1 MLNDP
6 QAAQYALL
14 VMYAED
20 MYDALPDGKG
30 NKNNLTPPI
39 DPRVSA
45 NWTVVGF
52 ITAVDALADAQ
63 AIGVGT
69 RFYYGFLAYSN
80 TDNTKY
86 VAVIRGT
93 ANASEWIEDV
103 EFVPKPAPANMA
115 GTVENGFFSI
125 YGSMLYAPLGS
136 AAGQAVVAGIATA
149 VGGNQLTVLGHSLGS
164 ALATYL
170 TLDLTVSGQLKNP
183 LSACIFASPHA
194 GDDTFAQFFDK
205 TVASYKV
212 YNYSN
217 DMVPRVPF
225 NLPPLFSYAAL
236 PKAQEFTPQDANAI
250 IQNTLGGNHHAVCY
264 AAMIN
269 YGAADWKNL
278 PQIDQACAACIL
290 GPNPP
295 LPV

>member
-14 VMYAED
+14 IMYAED
-20 MYDALPDGKG
+20 MYDALSDGSGK
-30 NKNNLTPPI
+30 KNNLTPPI

-63 AIGVGT
+63 AIGLGT

-103 EFVPKPAPANMA
+103 EFIPKPAPANMA
-115 GTVENGFFSI
+115 GTVEDGFFSI
-125 YGSMLYAPLGS
+125 YDSMLYAPIGS
-136 AAGQAVVAGIATA
+136 AAGQPIVAGIATA

-170 TLDLTVSGQLKNP
+170 TLDLMVSGQLQNP
-183 LSACIFASPHA
+183 SSACMFASPHT
-194 GDDTFAQFFDK
+194 GDNTFVQFFDQK
-205 TVASYKV
+205 VASYKV
-212 YNYSN
+212 YNYSS
-217 DMVPRVPF
+217 DIVPRVPF
-225 NLPPLFSYAAL
+225 MFGYAAL
-236 PKAQEFTPQDANAI
+236 PKALEFQPQDANAI

-269 YGAADWKNL
+269 YGAANWKNM
-278 PQIDQACAACIL
+278 PQIDQDCAACIL
-290 GPNPP
+290 GPN
-295 LPV
+295 LP